1 MLGRTV
7 RLDDHVIHINLD
19 ISTYKMFENLIHE
32 PLVCGPDILESKR
45 HDLVIE
51 IGISSDEGSFFFT

>member
-1 MLGRTV
+1 M

-19 ISTYKMFENLIHE
+19 ILAYLTFEDLVHE
-32 PLVCGPDILESKR
+32 PLVCGSSILESKR
-45 HDLVIE
+45 HDLVTE